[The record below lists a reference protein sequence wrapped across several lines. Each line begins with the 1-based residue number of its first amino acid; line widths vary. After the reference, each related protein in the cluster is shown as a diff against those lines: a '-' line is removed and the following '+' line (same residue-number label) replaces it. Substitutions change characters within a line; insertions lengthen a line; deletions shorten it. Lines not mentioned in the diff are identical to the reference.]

1 MLSSA
6 GDARWTH
13 VRRVRGAVKRPRRSA
28 RELFVDPW
36 GQKGDL
42 ALTEA
47 MAGDVDTG
55 PLVTEVAVRET

>member
-1 MLSSA
+1 VLSSA

-28 RELFVDPW
+28 REPSAGPW
-36 GQKGDL
+36 GQKGNW

-47 MAGDVDTG
+47 MAGDADTG
-55 PLVTEVAVRET
+55 PLGTEVAVRET